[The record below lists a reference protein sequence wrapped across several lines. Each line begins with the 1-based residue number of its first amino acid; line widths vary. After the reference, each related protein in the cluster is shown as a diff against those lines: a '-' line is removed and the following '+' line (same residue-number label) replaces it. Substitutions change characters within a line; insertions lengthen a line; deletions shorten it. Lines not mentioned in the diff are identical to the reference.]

1 MHLDE
6 HRVQVF
12 AECSCHRVVLRN
24 DTDEVYLPDYQVE
37 MAVSAI
43 LASISMTD
51 WAAFEETEDRILRL
65 ASQTS

>member
-1 MHLDE
+1 MQLDE

-12 AECSCHRVVLRN
+12 PECSCRRIVVRN
-24 DTDEVYLPDYQVE
+24 DDDEIYLPDYQVE

-43 LASISMTD
+43 LGSICMTD

-65 ASQTS
+65 ASQTP